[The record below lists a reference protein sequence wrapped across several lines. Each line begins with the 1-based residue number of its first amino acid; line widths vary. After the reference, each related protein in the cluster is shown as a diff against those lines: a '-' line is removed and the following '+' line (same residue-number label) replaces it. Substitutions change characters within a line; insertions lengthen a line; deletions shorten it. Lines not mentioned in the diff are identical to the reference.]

1 MGVRPLLFLKEV
13 QNELKLVT
21 WPTRRNTL
29 KLTVAVVV
37 ISVLVGVYIGVLD
50 FGFTKIMAL
59 LVQK

>member
-1 MGVRPLLFLKEV
+1 MRPLLFLKEV

>member
-1 MGVRPLLFLKEV
+1 VRPLLFLKEV